1 MNLAV
6 RDVQHNLLR
15 FCLTALGIGLLT
27 AGSLTI
33 NGIYNGIVDD
43 ALNLVDKISTDLW
56 VVQQETTGPFAET
69 STLPAQ
75 MLETIRAVSGVAEV
89 RRFDM
94 LQTSLVSG
102 RGGNVTLMPLDYP
115 ADAGADLP
123 LVAGRPLAAL
133 RGEVIADR
141 ETGQA
146 PGDQLVLGDELYT
159 VVGLADGLT
168 ETNGEPVI
176 ALSSVDFEAVR
187 QALRRSES
195 RTTGY
200 SDPAALWPRPA
211 NLSAILVDLL
221 PGGNPGLVAER
232 IARTADVAVLTSED
246 QHDLIINGRL
256 ARMRLQILIFSTLLT
271 AITAVVVTLTIY
283 TLTIEK
289 QHTIALLKLV
299 GASSATIAG
308 LILTQSLLL
317 AALGY
322 AMGVGLETLIAPLFP
337 RRVVVLPTDLAVLAL
352 SVAVTC
358 LVGSLLGIFKAMQV
372 RAQEILS

>member
-6 RDVQHNLLR
+6 RDVRHNLLR

-43 ALNLVDKISTDLW
+43 ALNLVAQIETDFW
-56 VVQQETTGPFAET
+56 VVQQDTTGPFAEA
-69 STLPAQ
+69 STLPADR
-75 MLETIRAVSGVAEV
+75 LDTVRAIAGVAEA
-89 RRFDM
+89 RRFDQF
-94 LQTSLVSG
+94 QTSLG
-102 RGGNVTLMPLDYP
+102 PGGKDVTLMPLDFP
-115 ADAGADLP
+115 VDAGRALP
-123 LVAGRPLAAL
+123 LQAGRPLAAL
-133 RGEVIADR
+133 RGEALADR
-141 ETGQA
+141 DAGLRLGQSFSLEGEVFA
-146 PGDQLVLGDELYT
+146 
-159 VVGLADGLT
+159 VVGVVAGLT

-176 ALSSVDFEAVR
+176 ALSTPDFEAVR
-187 QALRRSES
+187 QAARRSEE
-195 RTTGY
+195 RPTGY
-200 SDPAALWPRPA
+200 ADRAAVWPRPG
-211 NLSAILVDLL
+211 NSSAILVNLR
-221 PGGNPGLVAER
+221 PGSDPDRVAER
-232 IARTADVAVLTSED
+232 IRQLAEVEVLTPAA
-246 QHDLIINGRL
+246 QRDLIINGRL
-256 ARMRLQILIFSTLLT
+256 ARMRLQIQIFSTLLT

-299 GASSATIAG
+299 GASGGMVAG

-322 AMGVGLETLIAPLFP
+322 AMGVGLELLIAPLFP
-337 RRVVVLPTDLAVLAL
+337 RRVLVLPTDLALLAV

-358 LVGSLLGIFKAMQV
+358 LVGSLLGIFKAMRV